1 MATAPEV
8 DEPTPTPVQRVRAAV
23 AEPFEP
29 KNRAVT
35 LLAFSAGLA
44 SMAPEPFGAFAAA
57 AIVVVAVELRGKR

>member
-1 MATAPEV
+1 MATAPDI
-8 DEPTPTPVQRVRAAV
+8 DEPTPSPVQRVRAAV
-23 AEPFEP
+23 ALPLEP

-57 AIVVVAVELRGKR
+57 LMVIVAVELRGRR